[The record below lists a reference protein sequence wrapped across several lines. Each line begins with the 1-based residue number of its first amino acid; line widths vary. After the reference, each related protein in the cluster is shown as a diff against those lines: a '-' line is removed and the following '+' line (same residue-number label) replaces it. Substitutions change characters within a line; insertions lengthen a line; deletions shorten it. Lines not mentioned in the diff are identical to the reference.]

1 MGDGD
6 PTLPASGFRFFF
18 NPIAIFVALYMPK
31 VYVFLC
37 CVVSG
42 TAAST
47 TTAPPVFCVTGEHEA
62 TAVTM
67 VPTAMFL
74 SSPAFPIPEAFAF
87 ASPVLGEAIG
97 VRPTDAA
104 AVAGDCVTADVT
116 RDIPNVSHEAGPT
129 TTTTERLPNSI
140 DRDTFCGGQARFLN
154 PSPRPTT
161 ELPSQSQ
168 RERDLR
174 GVTPRL
180 HATRGYPATTRR
192 RSRQPRGCA
201 ARLRGFPRN
210 CVRQKN

>member
-1 MGDGD
+1 MGRSGVEETDVFENGFVKSSDSRADFALTVVAGASPRLFLKSPMGDGD

-140 DRDTFCGGQARFLN
+140 DRDTF
-154 PSPRPTT
+154 
-161 ELPSQSQ
+161 
-168 RERDLR
+168 
-174 GVTPRL
+174 
-180 HATRGYPATTRR
+180 
-192 RSRQPRGCA
+192 
-201 ARLRGFPRN
+201 
-210 CVRQKN
+210 